1 MEPESADVVDLEEGS
16 GSPPTPSSPVRAIHF
31 VPELRRVCVALH
43 NGRMFLCDADVVPA
57 GPSGGEGTFVM
68 TGEKML
74 TFKNRG
80 SLGGRGAYILNYENK
95 CIFHKRTIKGCVNC
109 S

>member
-1 MEPESADVVDLEEGS
+1 MEPEGADVVDLEEGS

-68 TGEKML
+68 TGEK
-74 TFKNRG
+74 
-80 SLGGRGAYILNYENK
+80 AILMIYK
-95 CIFHKRTIKGCVNC
+95 CA
-109 S
+109 